1 MKRHQHIAFF
11 LTSLILL
18 SSALLAANDEWPVH
32 SDSIENPDVPKGE
45 ILTFT
50 FDDSKVFP
58 GTSRKIWVYVP
69 AQYDGTQPACLFVCQ
84 DGIKYEATTVFD
96 NLIHQGDMPIT
107 IGVFAAHG
115 RLLIED
121 PETQVD
127 RLNRSYEYDSVID
140 SYAQFLHKDLL
151 PTVEGMKTSDGRRIR
166 LSPRATDRMIA
177 GNSSGGIAAFTAA
190 FLHPEWFSRVFTGV
204 GTYVAMRGGEQLAG
218 LIRKVEPLPLRV
230 FLQGGSNDNNKDVG
244 DWWMGNQSMQRSLEF
259 SGYEVNHAW
268 GEGGHNAKHA
278 TAVFP
283 DAMRWLWKDW
293 PALPQ
298 NHGHSGDW
306 YNRSILPDEP
316 WELVG
321 ESYGFTE
328 GPVATPN
335 GEVYF
340 NDLRHSK
347 TYHIDLDDRVSEWMS
362 DTQRANGMAYGPD
375 GRRYT
380 LAANVEEVWAFNEKG
395 DKDVVATGIRGNDIA
410 IALNGNMY
418 ITEPVSNASK
428 RSDRSR
434 IWLVRPNGEKQELDY
449 GLKFANGIALSPDQT
464 QLYVSDYD
472 SRWIYSYMVQSDGTL
487 AYKQRLIWL
496 HKKDSE
502 DSSRADG
509 VRVDRF
515 GNIWVATAMGIQI
528 CDSAGRPR
536 IILRTPNGRVANFC
550 FGGPNFDTLYATCG
564 DKVYKRK
571 VKSIGVQSWKERV
584 QPAQPKT

>member
-1 MKRHQHIAFF
+1 MLPRRV
-11 LTSLILL
+11 SLIL
-18 SSALLAANDEWPVH
+18 ALLIAPILAAKEDWPTH
-32 SDSIENPDVPKGE
+32 PDSLEKPGVPKGE
-45 ILTFT
+45 ILTFQL
-50 FDDSKVFP
+50 DDSTVFP
-58 GTSRKIWVYVP
+58 GTSRKIWIYVP
-69 AQYDGTQPACLFVCQ
+69 AQYDGAKPACLYVCQ

-96 NLIHQGDMPIT
+96 NLIYQGEMPVT

-115 RLLIED
+115 RHHIDD
-121 PETQVD
+121 PDTQVD

-140 SYAQFLHKDLL
+140 SYAQFLEKDLL
-151 PTVEGMKTSDGRRIR
+151 PAVERMKTSDGRDIR
-166 LSPRATDRMIA
+166 LSKRATDRMIA

-190 FLHPEWFSRVFTGV
+190 FLHPEWYSRVFTGV

-218 LIRKVEPLPLRV
+218 LIRKVEPVPLRV

-244 DWWMGNQSMQRSLEF
+244 DWWIGNQGIQRSLEF
-259 SGYEVNHAW
+259 AGYEVKHAW
-268 GEGGHNAKHA
+268 GDGGHNSLHA

-293 PALPQ
+293 PELPKNQ
-298 NHGHSGDW
+298 GNNGEW
-306 YNRSILPDEP
+306 YQRSILPEEP
-316 WELVG
+316 WELIG
-321 ESYGFTE
+321 EGYGFTE
-328 GPVATPN
+328 GPVATPT

-340 NDLRHSK
+340 NDLRYSK
-347 TYHIDLDDRVSEWMS
+347 TYYIDSDDQVREWMS
-362 DTQRANGMAYGPD
+362 ETERSNGMSYGPD

-380 LAANVEEVWAFNEKG
+380 LAANAKEVWAF
-395 DKDVVATGIRGNDIA
+395 DKEGNKEVVATGIRGNDIVIA
-410 IALNGNMY
+410 INGNMY

-434 IWLVRPNGEKQELDY
+434 VWLVRPNGEKQELDY

-464 QLYVSDYD
+464 QLYVADYD
-472 SRWIYSYMVQSDGTL
+472 SRWIYSYMVQPDGTIG
-487 AYKQRLIWL
+487 YKQRLIWL

-502 DSSRADG
+502 DSARADG

-515 GNIWVATAMGIQI
+515 GNVWVATAMGIQI

-536 IILRTPNGRVANFC
+536 VIMRTPNSRVANFC
-550 FGGPNFDTLYATCG
+550 FAGPNFDTIYATCG

-571 VKSIGVQSWKERV
+571 VKSIGVQSWKELV